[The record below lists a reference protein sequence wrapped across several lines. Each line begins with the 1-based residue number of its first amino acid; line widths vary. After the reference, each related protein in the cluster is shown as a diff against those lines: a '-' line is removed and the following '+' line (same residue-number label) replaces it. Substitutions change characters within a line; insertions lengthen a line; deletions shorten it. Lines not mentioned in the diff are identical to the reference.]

1 MSTYKVGRKVSTKE
15 IEIISNALAF
25 TSGFTSIGTFD
36 HDDLVTG
43 ANDSDDDLDDGLLL
57 NTSTPI
63 TAPAQL
69 DEGSHVLFHHVRDLL
84 YKAGELDF
92 SKYSILIRTLTAF
105 TVTPTTTTKAPA
117 ATQQITIASVTP
129 VNALDQAFTYS
140 SSNTAKATV
149 NASGL
154 ITAVATGSATI
165 TVTHP
170 KTGIKRTVAVTV
182 S

>member
-15 IEIISNALAF
+15 IEIIENSKSF
-25 TSGFTSIGTFD
+25 SSGFTTIGTFD

-43 ANDSDDDLDDGLLL
+43 ANDPDDNLDNGLLL

-84 YKAGELDF
+84 YKAGELDY
-92 SKYSILIRTLTAF
+92 SKYKILLREMTAF
-105 TVTPTTTTKAPA
+105 TITPTTATRAPTQ
-117 ATQQITIASVTP
+117 TQQITVNSITP
-129 VNALDQAFTYS
+129 ANALDQRFSYS

-154 ITAVATGSATI
+154 VTAVATGSAVI
-165 TVTHP
+165 TVTHL
-170 KTGIKRTVAVTV
+170 KTGIKRTATITV

>member
-1 MSTYKVGRKVSTKE
+1 MSTYKVGRKASTKE
-15 IEIISNALAF
+15 IEIVPNALAF
-25 TSGFTSIGTFD
+25 TASFVSIGTFD

-43 ANDSDDDLDDGLLL
+43 VDDTDDSLDDGLLL
-57 NTSTPI
+57 NTNTPI

-69 DEGSHVLFHHVRDLL
+69 DGGTHVLFHHVRDLL

-92 SKYSILIRTLTAF
+92 SKYKILIRDLTAF

-129 VNALDQAFTYS
+129 VNAMDQVFTYS
-140 SSNTAKATV
+140 SSDTAKATV

-154 ITAVATGSATI
+154 ITAVATGAATI
-165 TVTHP
+165 TVTHL
-170 KTGIKRTVAVTV
+170 KTGIKRTVAVTI

>member
-1 MSTYKVGRKVSTKE
+1 MSTYKVGRKTSTKE
-15 IEIISNALAF
+15 IEIVPNALAF
-25 TSGFTSIGTFD
+25 TSGFTTIGTFD
-36 HDDLVTG
+36 HDDIITNVDD
-43 ANDSDDDLDDGLLL
+43 ADDDLEDGLNFL
-57 NTSTPI
+57 TI

-69 DEGSHVLFHHVRDLL
+69 DIGNHVLFHHIRDLL
-84 YKAGELDF
+84 YKAGELDY
-92 SKYSILIRTLTAF
+92 SKYKILIRTLTAF
-105 TVTPTTTTKAPA
+105 TVSPTTTTKAPA

-129 VNALDQAFTYS
+129 VNALDQRFTYE

-165 TVTHP
+165 TVTHT
-170 KTGIKRTVAVTV
+170 KTGIKRTIAVTV